1 MRIKNHSVWLISALL
16 LTGSFLLFIGGP
28 DYYSFRSSR
37 HLWDL
42 GHILY
47 FALLTV
53 LLSRWSV
60 VSRMSL
66 IRQWVTILALTLL
79 IGVSIEL
86 IQYGGARTPDTGD
99 VLRDMTGSLLVLV
112 FGPLGM
118 NLQPANRRRY
128 LKVSMI
134 VLMLALLWPLSKS
147 LIDEAV
153 ARYQFPLLSDFETP
167 FELDRWQGGKKLS
180 VESISSISKEKL
192 LKLSLTTEKYSG
204 TSLQY
209 FDGDWTSARSL
220 KISFYNPD
228 KSALPLTLR
237 IHDFQHTRGYQE
249 YADRYNRRFLLLP
262 GWNKVEIDL
271 DEVKGS
277 PSSRDM
283 DMSHI
288 YSLGLFTVSLPEP
301 RIIYIDEV
309 RLSY

>member
-1 MRIKNHSVWLISALL
+1 MRIKNHSVWLISVLL
-16 LTGSFLLFIGGP
+16 LIGSILLFIGGP

-37 HLWDL
+37 HFWDL

-153 ARYQFPLLSDFETP
+153 ARYQFPLLSGFETP

-180 VESISSISKEKL
+180 VESISKGKL

-204 TSLQY
+204 TSLGY

-228 KSALPLTLR
+228 KNALPLTLR

-271 DEVKGS
+271 DEVEGS
-277 PSSRDM
+277 PSNRNM
-283 DMSHI
+283 DMSRI
-288 YSLGLFTVSLPEP
+288 YRLGFFTVSLPEP